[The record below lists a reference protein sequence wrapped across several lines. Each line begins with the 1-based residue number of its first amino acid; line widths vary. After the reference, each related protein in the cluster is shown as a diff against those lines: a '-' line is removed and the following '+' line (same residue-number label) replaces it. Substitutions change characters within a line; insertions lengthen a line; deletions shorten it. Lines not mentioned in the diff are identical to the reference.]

1 MKYICSDKNIIVE
14 DLNDFDLAETLDC
27 GQAFRW
33 KEDEYGGFDGIVEDK
48 VCHIKKNENKY
59 ILENCSENDFLNLW
73 WDYFDLNTDYGQIKK
88 ILSQNE
94 TMAKACKFSPGI
106 RILRQKPWE
115 TLCSFIISQN
125 NNIKRIKGIIERL
138 CQTYGNEIEEGFFT
152 FPSAD
157 TLAALEPD
165 DLSELRA
172 GFRAR
177 YIIDAARKVSSGE
190 VDLEKVAKL
199 PTEEA
204 AKELMKI
211 IGVGQKVADCTLL
224 FGFGRIDCFPKDVW
238 IKRAMTYLFP
248 DGLPSEAV
256 PYSGIAQQ
264 YIFNYVRVCPE
275 ALPSEAVKK

>member
-1 MKYICSDKNIIVE
+1 MKYICSNNDIVIE
-14 DLNDFDLAETLDC
+14 ELEDFDLAETLDC

-33 KEDEYGGFDGIVEDK
+33 KEDGNGGFDGVVENK
-48 VCHIKKNENKY
+48 VCHIEKNGDKY
-59 ILENCSENDFLNLW
+59 ILKNSSEEDFLNLW
-73 WDYFDLNTDYGQIKK
+73 QDYFDLNTDYGKIKE
-88 ILSQNE
+88 ILSNDE

-125 NNIKRIKGIIERL
+125 NNIKRIKGIIDRL
-138 CQTYGNEIEEGFFT
+138 CETYGEEIASGFYS
-152 FPSAD
+152 FPSAEK
-157 TLAALEPD
+157 LAVLNPE

-190 VDLEKVAKL
+190 VDLKKVAEL
-199 PTEEA
+199 PTEDA

-211 IGVGQKVADCTLL
+211 VGVGQKVADCTLL

-248 DGLPSEAV
+248 EGLPAEAV

-275 ALPSEAVKK
+275 ALPLDAAKK